1 MDPAFTE
8 DSVPAGRSSEI
19 TSTTTA
25 RTGMSTVTVPEGI
38 LRCRSTF
45 D

>member
-1 MDPAFTE
+1 MDPGFTE
-8 DSVPAGRSSEI
+8 DSVRSSEI